1 MLSTLRNAWKV
12 PELRKRL
19 LFTLF
24 VIVLFR
30 MGNNIPV
37 PGVDAAVIAQSVQ
50 SGTTIFSFYDL
61 FSGGAFSNFSIFAL
75 AVTPYIN
82 ASIIFSLLAVAIP
95 SLESLQKEGQEGRKK
110 IQKYTKYAS
119 LVFAVIM
126 SFGTIALISNFGAL
140 KDTSALSIA
149 LIVITLTT
157 GSTIL
162 MWLGDQ
168 ITAHGLGNG
177 VSLIIFA
184 NIISRLPS
192 DFMKLFANSSI
203 SIVSIVIYIAITL
216 ALLVGVIIVNMSE
229 RRIPVQYAGKAVG
242 GKVYKGQNS
251 HIPVN
256 VNGSIVIAIIFAMT
270 VMNFP
275 ATIGMFFQGNK
286 FFDTLLNSSWSIFNP
301 KSFPYAIAFFLLI
314 IFFCWFYTEIQLK
327 PEEMAENMHKS
338 SGFIPGVRPGDPT
351 RIFLE
356 KVIGR
361 ISVLGGCFAGMIAV
375 FPIIVAH
382 NPSFEGLTFGG
393 TSLLIMVSVAI
404 ETMKTLESQLVMRH
418 YQGFLK

>member
-24 VIVLFR
+24 VIVIFR

-37 PGVDAAVIAQSVQ
+37 PGVDASLIAQQVQ
-50 SGTTIFSFYDL
+50 SGTSLFSFYDL
-61 FSGGAFSNFSIFAL
+61 FSGGAFANFSIFAL

-82 ASIIFSLLAVAIP
+82 ASIIFSLLTVAIP
-95 SLESLQKEGQEGRKK
+95 ALENLQKEGQEGRKK

-119 LVFAVIM
+119 LVFAIIL
-126 SFGTIALISNFGAL
+126 SFGTIAVINSFGAM
-140 KDTSALSIA
+140 KDTSTLSVF

-157 GSTIL
+157 GSTAL
-162 MWLGDQ
+162 MWLGEQ
-168 ITAHGLGNG
+168 ITAHGIGNG

-184 NIISRLPS
+184 NIISTMPGE
-192 DFMKLFANSSI
+192 FMKLFNTSSI
-203 SIVSIVIYIAITL
+203 SIVSVVIYIAILVVLLL
-216 ALLVGVIIVNMSE
+216 AVIVVNMSE

-242 GKVYKGQNS
+242 GKVYKGQSS
-251 HIPVN
+251 HIPVS
-256 VNGSIVIAIIFAMT
+256 VNGSIVIAIIFAMS

-275 ATIGMFFQGNK
+275 ATIGMFFQDNE
-286 FFDTLLNSSWSIFNP
+286 FFKSLVGSQWSIFNS
-301 KSFPYAIAFFLLI
+301 KSWPYAIAFFLLVV
-314 IFFCWFYTEIQLK
+314 FFCWFYTEIQMK

-338 SGFIPGVRPGDPT
+338 SGFIPGVRPGEPT

-356 KVIGR
+356 RVIGR
-361 ISVLGGCFAGMIAV
+361 ISVLGGCFAGIIAV

-382 NPSFEGLTFGG
+382 NPAFAGLSFGG
-393 TSLLIMVSVAI
+393 TSLLIMVSVAV
-404 ETMKTLESQLVMRH
+404 ESLKVLESQLVMRH